1 MNFRIQYELK
11 MRANSISRS
20 LFIIQD
26 PYDIGILDSFYAGS
40 ESNAAV
46 CFNKLSGPSHTNVQ

>member
-1 MNFRIQYELK
+1 MNFRIRYELK

-26 PYDIGILDSFYAGS
+26 PYDIGILDSFMQVQKVMRQFVSINY
-40 ESNAAV
+40 V
-46 CFNKLSGPSHTNVQ
+46 GPSHTNVQ